1 MKKLTSI
8 LLSMTLIL
16 TLAACGGGGNGG
28 QNKEA
33 PDLNQYYEDFMASL
47 GADNQ
52 PAMGDVEGE
61 QLAAVYPG
69 LENYATKQAVLKMAM
84 ISAVAFE
91 FALVELENEADAK
104 AVADIFQA
112 RIDYQIRG
120 VLSHDAGGLG
130 AGRDCYPGERGRP
143 YRRPGESGSGGG
155 CVQRAVCVRNNGGI
169 HAGARVCPLLQ
180 EREAI

>member
-91 FALVELENEADAK
+91 FALVELENESDAQ

-112 RIDYQIRG
+112 RVDYQVNGGAFYPQTTADWENAQIITHG
-120 VLSHDAGGLG
+120 NVVALIVAGTEQ
-130 AGRDCYPGERGRP
+130 A
-143 YRRPGESGSGGG
+143 
-155 CVQRAVCVRNNGGI
+155 RAV
-169 HAGARVCPLLQ
+169 
-180 EREAI
+180 EAFEKLFA